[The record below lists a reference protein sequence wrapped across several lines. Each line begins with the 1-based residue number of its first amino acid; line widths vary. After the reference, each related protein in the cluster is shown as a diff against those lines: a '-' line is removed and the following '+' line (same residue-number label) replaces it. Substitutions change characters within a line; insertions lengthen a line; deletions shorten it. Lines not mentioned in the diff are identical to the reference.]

1 MRGPSGK
8 RRFGLQNTSPS
19 STKYFH
25 ERSRRFGGVC
35 VWERMSNRELEIMYL
50 NNNIDAIYTD
60 VTSTD
65 VTSRYE
71 SLRYIITCALAT

>member
-1 MRGPSGK
+1 
-8 RRFGLQNTSPS
+8 
-19 STKYFH
+19 
-25 ERSRRFGGVC
+25 
-35 VWERMSNRELEIMYL
+35 MSDRELEIMYL
-50 NNNIDAIYTD
+50 NNNIDTIYADVTSTD